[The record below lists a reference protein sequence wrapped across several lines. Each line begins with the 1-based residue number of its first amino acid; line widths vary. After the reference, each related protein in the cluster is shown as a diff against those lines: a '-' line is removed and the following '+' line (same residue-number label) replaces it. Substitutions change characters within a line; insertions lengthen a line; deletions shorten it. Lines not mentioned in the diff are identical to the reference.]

1 MELREYPALVSGI
14 LIILVGDSLSLVVD
28 VPFLQTRVFWRNA
41 EQSRK
46 GVIDFVYSISNA

>member
-28 VPFLQTRVFWRNA
+28 VPFLQARVFWRNA